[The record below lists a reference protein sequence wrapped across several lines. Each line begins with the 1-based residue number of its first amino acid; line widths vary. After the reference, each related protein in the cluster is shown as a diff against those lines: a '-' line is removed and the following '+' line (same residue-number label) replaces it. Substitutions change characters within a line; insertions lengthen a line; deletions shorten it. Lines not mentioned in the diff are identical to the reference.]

1 MSLVEDLV
9 RGLTDAVENFADR
22 LCDRFP
28 TRRER
33 IATACLTGLLTDS
46 EYDVT
51 YAKAAEDAV
60 QCADALIVAL
70 DK

>member
-33 IATACLTGLLTDS
+33 IATACLTGLLADPK
-46 EYDVT
+46 YDVT
-51 YAKAAEDAV
+51 YATAAKDAV
-60 QCADALIVAL
+60 ECADALIAEL